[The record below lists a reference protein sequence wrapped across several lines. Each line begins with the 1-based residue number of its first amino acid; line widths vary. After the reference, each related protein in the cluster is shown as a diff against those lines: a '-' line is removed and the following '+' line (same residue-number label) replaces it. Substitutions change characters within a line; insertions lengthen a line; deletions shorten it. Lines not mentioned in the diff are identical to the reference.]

1 MIYSKS
7 KKKILVYGNFYQ
19 GNLAH
24 ELVERLNEFKNYNL
38 MGFDRLSHLEP
49 YNNRLIKLI
58 FRYLLIPFSRSILNI
73 NLILKI
79 HLFKPD
85 IFIAIKGLDI
95 YPISLKF
102 FPKTIKK
109 INWNLDDFE
118 NTKNSNNNL
127 IKSIKQYDL
136 IISPKKELFEN
147 YKNIGAKKLLFI
159 ENYYISSYHKDLKL
173 KQLYNIS
180 FVGSWS
186 KKREKFIQSV
196 SEIYKVHVFG
206 NSWSKVKCNKN
217 LVCNENVEQHQYV
230 EIVNQSKISLNFFT
244 DENNDTSNLRLF
256 EVPACKGLI
265 LSEFS
270 NRASEILTPNKD
282 AFFFKNENEL
292 IEKISFI
299 LNMKEIEL
307 NKIRI
312 NGFKKIKSF
321 DLNYRIEEVLNVII

>member
-1 MIYSKS
+1 MSRTIF
-7 KKKILVYGNFYQ
+7 IYGNFYK
-19 GNLAH
+19 GNLAL
-24 ELVERLNEFKNYNL
+24 ELFNRFNTIEKITPKK
-38 MGFDRLSHLEP
+38 FDRLSYLEP
-49 YNNRLIKLI
+49 LDSRLIKLI
-58 FRYLLIPFSRSILNI
+58 FRYLLIPFLRFILNI
-73 NLILKI
+73 CLILKI
-79 HLFKPD
+79 HLLKPD

-95 YPISLKF
+95 YPFILRCFS
-102 FPKTIKK
+102 KTVKK

-118 NTKNSNNNL
+118 NMKNSNNNL
-127 IKSIKQYDL
+127 IESIKQYDL
-136 IISPKKELFEN
+136 IISPKKELFKS
-147 YKNIGAKKLLFI
+147 YKTIGAKKLLFI
-159 ENYYISSYHKDLKL
+159 ENYYISSYHKYLKL
-173 KQLYNIS
+173 KHIYNIS

-186 KKREKFIQSV
+186 KKREKFIRSV
-196 SEIYKVHVFG
+196 SEIYKVYVFG

-270 NRASEILTPNKD
+270 KRASEILTPNKD

-312 NGFKKIKSF
+312 NGYKKIKSF

>member
-1 MIYSKS
+1 MSH
-7 KKKILVYGNFYQ
+7 KIFIYGNFYK
-19 GNLAH
+19 GNLAF
-24 ELVERLNEFKNYNL
+24 ELFNRLSIIESITPKK
-38 MGFDRLSHLEP
+38 FDRLSHLEP
-49 YNNRLIKLI
+49 FNNLLIKLI
-58 FRYLLIPFSRSILNI
+58 FRYFFIPFSRFILNI

-79 HLFKPD
+79 HLFEPD

-95 YPISLKF
+95 YPIILRF

-127 IKSIKQYDL
+127 IQSIKQYDL
-136 IISPKKELFEN
+136 IISPKKELFKR
-147 YKNIGAKKLLFI
+147 YKTIGAKKLLFI

-186 KKREKFIQSV
+186 KKREKFIRSV

-270 NRASEILTPNKD
+270 KRASEILTPNKD

-299 LNMKEIEL
+299 LNMKEIEF

-312 NGFKKIKSF
+312 NGYKKIKSF
-321 DLNYRIEEVLNVII
+321 DLNYRIEEVLNIII